1 MDFCSLQD
9 CVLPQFLSPK
19 SKTVIYTAADID
31 VCEQLRP
38 AYAFNIKKYF
48 WDMLLISA
56 YCQGV
61 VSSLEQATRFCS

>member
-1 MDFCSLQD
+1 MDFCSLQSS
-9 CVLPQFLSPK
+9 VLPQFLSPK
-19 SKTVIYTAADID
+19 SKIVIYTAADID

-61 VSSLEQATRFCS
+61 VSSLGQATRFCS